1 MLDCLLFMRKSW
13 FQWSKQSVKGST
25 SYFRFRI
32 APQIQISLVY
42 SILCMPADSSNMCSE
57 TALLDTTT
65 WNNTNMI
72 NFYTEALRSPDN
84 PNAPYPSEMWSQVL
98 YIGS

>member
-1 MLDCLLFMRKSW
+1 
-13 FQWSKQSVKGST
+13 
-25 SYFRFRI
+25 
-32 APQIQISLVY
+32 
-42 SILCMPADSSNMCSE
+42 MCSE
-57 TALLDTTT
+57 TALLDTAT

-72 NFYTEALRSPDN
+72 NFYTEALRSHDN